1 MRSNYR
7 MLIAVFLSLLLPL
20 QAGSALARSAAMA
33 SRHHAPAATAAAE
46 AARLAATAAAPLQ
59 LAHAVGVPHQHDAHA
74 HHEHRHVK
82 KSAPSGKDD
91 GSHKAR
97 HAKGQCSD
105 CGKCCMTAAVAPPP
119 SLATS
124 FQPPAMRAAWL
135 PARAR
140 IAAHVP
146 DGPERPPRSLTA

>member
-1 MRSNYR
+1 MRHTYR

-20 QAGSALARSAAMA
+20 QAGSALARSVGML
-33 SRHHAPAATAAAE
+33 SRHHAPAVSTANQS
-46 AARLAATAAAPLQ
+46 AAPATQAPLKV
-59 LAHAVGVPHQHDAHA
+59 AHAIGMPHQHGAHA
-74 HHEHRHVK
+74 HHEHHSVK

-91 GSHKAR
+91 ANHKTR

-119 SLATS
+119 ALAAAY
-124 FQPPAMRAAWL
+124 QPHATRAAWL
-135 PARAR
+135 PFRAR

-146 DGPERPPRSLTA
+146 DGPERPPRSLIA